1 MPEGSRTR
9 RAAGPGGAVPSTS
22 LLAWTF
28 DADRDREGEGR
39 AVMHRPEQ
47 ERGMAPG
54 MVALFAVACG
64 ISAANLYYAQ
74 PLLPLI
80 SRDLRVGSG
89 TTALVITAAQIGY
102 GLGLALIVPL
112 GDIVIRRRLVPGILL
127 VAAAALLA
135 ASAAPA
141 ILVLIVA
148 VAVAGL
154 CSVAAQILVPYA
166 ATLATDQQR
175 GRVVGTV
182 MSGLLLGILL
192 ARTFSGLIA
201 EVAGWRAVYASASAM
216 VFVLAVVLSRRMPAE
231 GRRKSLPYGRLLASV
246 GHLMRTEPLLRL
258 RSAIG
263 ALAFA
268 TFNVIWTSLAFLLV
282 ASPYHYSEAV
292 IGLFG
297 LLGAAGALAASF
309 SGRLADR
316 GLERWVTGA
325 SLTIIVGS
333 MAVLILASS
342 RLWALVVGIVLAD
355 LGIQAV
361 HIQNQHLIFSI
372 DPSARSR
379 LNTGYMVSYF
389 IGGAFGSAATGLA
402 WATGGWPAVV
412 ILGLVFSGAGL
423 VLWAA
428 SQVVAGRRAGPV
440 GATPPGARTSPV
452 N

>member
-1 MPEGSRTR
+1 M
-9 RAAGPGGAVPSTS
+9 
-22 LLAWTF
+22 
-28 DADRDREGEGR
+28 
-39 AVMHRPEQ
+39 
-47 ERGMAPG
+47 
-54 MVALFAVACG
+54 
-64 ISAANLYYAQ
+64 
-74 PLLPLI
+74 
-80 SRDLRVGSG
+80 
-89 TTALVITAAQIGY
+89 
-102 GLGLALIVPL
+102 
-112 GDIVIRRRLVPGILL
+112 
-127 VAAAALLA
+127 
-135 ASAAPA
+135 
-141 ILVLIVA
+141 
-148 VAVAGL
+148 AVAGL

-201 EVAGWRAVYASASAM
+201 EAAGWRAVYVVAGAWSWCWPSCSAGACPPRAGGSPSPTA
-216 VFVLAVVLSRRMPAE
+216 RCWPR
-231 GRRKSLPYGRLLASV
+231 SV
-246 GHLMRTEPLLRL
+246 HLMRTEPLLRL

-325 SLTIIVGS
+325 SLALIVGS
-333 MAVLILASS
+333 MAVLVLGSHQ
-342 RLWALVVGIVLAD
+342 LWALVVGIVLAD

-379 LNTGYMVSYF
+379 LNTGYMVTYF
-389 IGGAFGSAATGLA
+389 IGGAIGSAATGLA
-402 WATGGWPAVV
+402 CATGGWPAVV
-412 ILGLVFSGAGL
+412 VLGLVFSGAGL

-428 SQVVAGRRAGPV
+428 SQVVARRAGRS
-440 GATPPGARTSPV
+440 GHPPGPAPPRH
-452 N
+452 